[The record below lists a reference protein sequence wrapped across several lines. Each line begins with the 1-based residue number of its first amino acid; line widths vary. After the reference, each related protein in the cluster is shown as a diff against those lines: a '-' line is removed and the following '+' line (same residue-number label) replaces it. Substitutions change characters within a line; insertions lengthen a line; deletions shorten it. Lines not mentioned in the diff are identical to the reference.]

1 MVETMR
7 RPIMSNQIHKVKLIG
22 INKEGIKEDLNYPG
36 HVFFPLKLSATLDSR
51 WVVLFRHEYGIYFHN
66 KKRFL
71 LEPRNDELVFD
82 IRDEDDLQI
91 LYDIVKEVIENTNRA
106 VDRENVRI
114 AAEGKKR
121 EEEDQEIKEKIYRLK
136 EKADK
141 VKL

>member
-1 MVETMR
+1 MIETIR
-7 RPIMSNQIHKVKLIG
+7 RPLMSNEIQKVKLIG
-22 INKEGIKEDLNYPG
+22 INKEGIKEDLNYPS
-36 HVFFPLKLSATLDSR
+36 HVFFPLKLSATLDPR
-51 WVVLFRHEYGIYFHN
+51 WVLLFRHEYGIYFHN

-82 IRDEDDLQI
+82 IRDDDDLQI

-114 AAEGKKR
+114 AGEEKKQEVENR
-121 EEEDQEIKEKIYRLK
+121 EIREKIYRLK

-141 VKL
+141 IKL

>member
-1 MVETMR
+1 
-7 RPIMSNQIHKVKLIG
+7 MSNEIQKVKLIG
-22 INKEGIKEDLNYPG
+22 INKEGIKEDANYPG
-36 HVFFPLKLSATLDSR
+36 HVFFPLKLSVNLDPR
-51 WVVLFRHEYGIYFHN
+51 WVLLFRHEYGIYFHN

-82 IRDEDDLQI
+82 IRDDDDLQI
-91 LYDIVKEVIENTNRA
+91 LYDIVKEVIENTNKA

-121 EEEDQEIKEKIYRLK
+121 QEEDRGIRDKIYRLK